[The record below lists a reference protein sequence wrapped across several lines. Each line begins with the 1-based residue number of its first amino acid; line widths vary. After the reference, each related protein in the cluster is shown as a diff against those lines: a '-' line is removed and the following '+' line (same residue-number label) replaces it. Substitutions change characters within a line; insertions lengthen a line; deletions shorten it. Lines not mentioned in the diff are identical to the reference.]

1 MRQFVSAV
9 NPDKKGLIELSGKDF
24 RYFKQVLRLSA
35 GDMVFVR
42 IPEGKLVSMTL
53 AKIDEKSRR
62 LILQLCDT
70 TAAPNENALAENQS
84 EYKSE
89 VNFYLFQFVAKGPK
103 MDLIVRQ
110 ASECGVLK
118 VIPVLGEFSQKGGE
132 EKNFRSARY
141 ERIIKE
147 ARQQSGS
154 PVPTE
159 ILETKTLEHSCAF
172 WKELTQDNKDES
184 FACVLYERSEKT
196 QNLFKALAEYKT
208 IKNCAV
214 FCGAE
219 GGISPDEI
227 EFLREQNI
235 IPVHFE
241 TNILRCETAALYGM
255 ACVQNAITEKTQW
268 QTTD

>member
-1 MRQFVSAV
+1 MRQFVSEV

-24 RYFKQVLRLSA
+24 RYFKQVLRLCA

-42 IPEGKLVSMTL
+42 IPEGRLVSMTL

-62 LILQLCDT
+62 VTLQLCDT
-70 TAAPNENALAENQS
+70 AVNQNENSLSENQS
-84 EYKSE
+84 EYRAE

-110 ASECGVLK
+110 AGECGVLK

-132 EKNFRSARY
+132 EKNFRNARY

-159 ILETKTLEHSCAF
+159 ISETKTLEQACAF
-172 WKELTQDNKDES
+172 WKELTEQNKEES

-196 QNLFKALAEYKT
+196 TNLFKALAEYKT

-227 EFLREQNI
+227 EFLIGQNI

-268 QTTD
+268 QTTN